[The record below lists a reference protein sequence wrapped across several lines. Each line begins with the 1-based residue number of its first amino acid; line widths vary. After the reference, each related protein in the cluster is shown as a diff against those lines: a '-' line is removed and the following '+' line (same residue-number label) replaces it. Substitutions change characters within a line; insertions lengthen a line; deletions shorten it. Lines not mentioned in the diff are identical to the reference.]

1 MSCRRAAKQYRR
13 AGPSVGETIVAE
25 TGVRWSQLLRLP
37 YFDPS
42 RFVVVDPMHNLFL
55 GLLHEHFNKIL
66 GLPLPKDGKEAKP
79 VLHLPLSEA
88 WKNLGPNEQKS
99 MRRLIR
105 WLELPMCKALAT
117 EDGRQ
122 MWQKRLQQQ
131 HKAVLGLL
139 CHELQVSSIPTHPA
153 KTGNPTCA
161 DYARGLVHWVCINVN
176 RL

>member
-1 MSCRRAAKQYRR
+1 
-13 AGPSVGETIVAE
+13 
-25 TGVRWSQLLRLP
+25 
-37 YFDPS
+37 
-42 RFVVVDPMHNLFL
+42 MHNLFL

-66 GLPLPKDGKEAKP
+66 GLPLPKDGEEAKP

-122 MWQKRLQQQ
+122 LWQKRLQQQ

-139 CHELQVSSIPTHPA
+139 FHELQVSSIPTHPG
-153 KTGNPTCA
+153 KTRNPTFA

>member
-1 MSCRRAAKQYRR
+1 MKL
-13 AGPSVGETIVAE
+13 T
-25 TGVRWSQLLRLP
+25 
-37 YFDPS
+37 
-42 RFVVVDPMHNLFL
+42 HNLATGQMEIVCRQL
-55 GLLHEHFNKIL
+55 STPYHISG
-66 GLPLPKDGKEAKP
+66 PYQSEAKP